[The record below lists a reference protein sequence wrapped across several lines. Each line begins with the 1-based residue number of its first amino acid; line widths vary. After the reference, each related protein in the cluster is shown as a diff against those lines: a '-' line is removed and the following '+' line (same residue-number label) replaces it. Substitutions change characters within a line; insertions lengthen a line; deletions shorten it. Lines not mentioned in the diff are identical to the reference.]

1 MELHAGA
8 PFWLVRNGMGALYPP
23 LDADESCDVIVIG
36 AGITGAL
43 VADALTESGVDV
55 VVIDRR
61 EPGIGSTAAST
72 ALLLYETDLELAPL
86 IGAVGE
92 GNAVRSWELG
102 RDAIQEFERLAV
114 GLDADCQFSH
124 ATSLYLA
131 SRSRHAKR
139 LREEAA
145 IRRKLGFEAD
155 FLDRREVEAEY
166 GCDSHGAIRA
176 TGAGRID
183 ALRFTQEVL
192 ARAAG
197 RGARVYA
204 RTMAVGYDLTT
215 DGVSL
220 RTGDAHVLAA
230 RRVVFATGYEA
241 PELFPDGLVALR
253 STFALATARVAR
265 VPPLL
270 DGTVVWESA
279 RPYCYLRSAPEGHLM
294 IGGNDAPY
302 KRAALRDRAL
312 PGRVDSLERRL
323 QTLLRD
329 KTLERAFAWGGT
341 FGETK
346 DSLPYIGTLPRYP
359 HGFFALGYGGNGITF
374 SLIAAHIIRDM
385 YLGRQNQDQRIF
397 RLDR

>member
-8 PFWLVRNGMGALYPP
+8 PFWLVRNGMGALYPS

-43 VADALTESGVDV
+43 VADAFTESGVDV

-86 IGAVGE
+86 IDAVGE
-92 GNAVRSWELG
+92 QDAVRSWALG
-102 RDAIQEFERLAV
+102 REAIQELKLLAA

-131 SRSRHAKR
+131 SRPRHVKR
-139 LREEAA
+139 LRKEAA
-145 IRRKLGFEAD
+145 LRRTLGFEAE
-155 FLDRREVEAEY
+155 FLDDRDVEAEY
-166 GCDSHGAIRA
+166 GCESHGAIRA
-176 TGAGRID
+176 SGAGRID
-183 ALRFTQEVL
+183 ALRLTQRLL

-204 RTMAVGYDLTT
+204 RTMAVGYDLTA

-220 RTGDAHVLAA
+220 RTGGGHVLTA
-230 RRVVFATGYEA
+230 RRVLFATGYEA
-241 PELFPDGLVALR
+241 PELFPDKLVTLH
-253 STFALATARVAR
+253 STFALATERVAR
-265 VPPLL
+265 IPPLL
-270 DGTVVWESA
+270 NETVVWESA
-279 RPYCYLRSAPEGHLM
+279 RPYSYLRAAPDGQLL

-302 KRAALRDRAL
+302 KSAALRDRAL
-312 PGRVDSLERRL
+312 PDRVRSLQQRL
-323 QTLLRD
+323 HALLRD
-329 KTLERAFAWGGT
+329 DTLDRAFAWGGT

-346 DSLPYIGTLPRYP
+346 DTLPYIGSLPRYP

-374 SLIAAHIIRDM
+374 SLIAAHILRDM
-385 YLGRQNQDQRIF
+385 YLGRPNPDQRIF

>member
-8 PFWLVRNGMGALYPP
+8 PFWLVRNGMGSLYPP
-23 LDADESCDVIVIG
+23 LDADVSCDVIVIG

-43 VADALTESGVDV
+43 VADTLTESGVDV

-86 IGAVGE
+86 IDAVGE
-92 GNAVRSWELG
+92 QDAVRSWVLG
-102 RDAIQEFERLAV
+102 REAIQELKRLAA
-114 GLDADCQFSH
+114 GLDVDCQFSH

-131 SRSRHAKR
+131 SRARHVKR
-139 LREEAA
+139 LRTEALL
-145 IRRKLGFEAD
+145 RRRLGFEAD
-155 FLDRREVEAEY
+155 YLDRQEVESEY
-166 GCDSHGAIRA
+166 GCESHGAIRA
-176 TGAGRID
+176 TGGGKID
-183 ALRFTQEVL
+183 ALRFTQRLL

-197 RGARVYA
+197 RGARVYG
-204 RTMAVGYDLTT
+204 RTMAVGYDLTA

-220 RTGDAHVLAA
+220 RTAGGQTVIA

-241 PELFPDGLVALR
+241 PELFPDKLVSLN
-253 STFALATARVAR
+253 STFALATERVAR
-265 VPPLL
+265 MPPLL
-270 DGTVVWESA
+270 KDTVVWESA
-279 RPYCYLRSAPEGHLM
+279 RPYCYLRAAPDGQLL

-302 KRAALRDRAL
+302 KNAALRDRAL
-312 PGRVDSLERRL
+312 PGRVQSLQERL
-323 QTLLRD
+323 HTLLGD
-329 KTLERAFAWGGT
+329 DTLERAFAWGGT

-346 DSLPYIGTLPRYP
+346 DALPYIGTLPHYP

-374 SLIAAHIIRDM
+374 SLIAAHLIRDM
-385 YLGRQNQDQRIF
+385 YLGRPNPDQRIF